1 MRPGLTSS
9 CFTGLLGDGALTS
22 MTGLIKATPRVLPL
36 ALGML
41 LVGRGITGAARV
53 RPGAS
58 PSMAGRF
65 GDCAVALVSLHVVAS
80 CAGAGVGFC
89 CEEAVEEH

>member
-1 MRPGLTSS
+1 MGPGLASR
-9 CFTGLLGDGALTS
+9 CFAGSLGDGALAR
-22 MTGLIKATPRVLPL
+22 MTGLIKATPGILPL

-41 LVGRGITGAARV
+41 LVGRGIAGSARV
-53 RPGAS
+53 CPGAS

-80 CAGAGVGFC
+80 CAAAGVGLC
-89 CEEAVEEH
+89 CEEAVEEN